1 MTSLIHLKVHP
12 GIGKST
18 LYAHIA
24 ERQPGTLNLDIDRL
38 HGLVGGWQ
46 YDDGRTHDVLRP
58 LALAMASTH
67 LRGGRDV
74 VLPQYLARLEEIEA
88 FEQVAREEGP
98 DFKEV
103 VLLHGKAE
111 SVARFGRRRDDSPW
125 GAHNR
130 RLVEARGAPV
140 LLAALYDRLVEVL
153 ELRPSVV
160 VVRSEPG
167 AVDDTY
173 ASLTRALRSAAG
185 ARSCRRP

>member
-1 MTSLIHLKVHP
+1 MTSLIHLNGPP

-18 LYAHIA
+18 LSALWA
-24 ERQPGTLNLDIDRL
+24 ERHPGTLNLDIDRL

-46 YDDGRTHDVLRP
+46 DDGRTHDVLRP

-88 FEQVAREEGP
+88 FEQVAREEGA

-130 RLVEARGAPV
+130 RLVEARGGPV